1 MCRPVR
7 LLVSSLQRL
16 VASRDMSSPIGHA
29 LAGYA
34 AGVLVAGRHQRT
46 DTFPVSTRDKVLLFA
61 GLACLPDVDF
71 LFGAH
76 SMYTHSI
83 GAVLIVTAI
92 AALVFRSSWRTVA
105 ACAVAYGSHLV
116 LDWLGNDTSPP
127 IGIMALWPF
136 NNEYYQV
143 SRPIFLPV
151 SRRYWLPNF
160 WQYNLLVVGIEVALF
175 GMLAL
180 AAHWYVN
187 RDRNRAVRRVQGL

>member
-1 MCRPVR
+1 M
-7 LLVSSLQRL
+7 
-16 VASRDMSSPIGHA
+16 ASPIGHA

-34 AGVLVAGRHQRT
+34 AGVLVAGREEGRT
-46 DTFPVSTRDKVLLFA
+46 TFPANTRDRILLFA

-83 GAVLIVTAI
+83 GAVLAVAV
-92 AALVFRSSWRTVA
+92 AAAVAFRPVWRLVA
-105 ACAVAYGSHLV
+105 ACGVAYGSHLL

-136 NNEYYQV
+136 DNGYYQIPV
-143 SRPIFLPV
+143 PIFMPV

-160 WQYNLLVVGIEVALF
+160 WQYNLLVIAIEVALF
-175 GMLAL
+175 GTLAL

-187 RDRNRAVRRVQGL
+187 RDRNRGARGRLQSLS

>member
-1 MCRPVR
+1 M
-7 LLVSSLQRL
+7 
-16 VASRDMSSPIGHA
+16 ASPIGHA

-34 AGVLVAGRHQRT
+34 AGVLIAGGDQHPGR
-46 DTFPVSTRDKVLLFA
+46 FPAGTRDKFLLFA

-83 GAVLIVTAI
+83 GAVLIVTVA
-92 AALVFRSSWRTVA
+92 AALVFQPAWRMVA
-105 ACAVAYGSHLV
+105 ACSLAYASHLL

-136 NNEYYQV
+136 DSGYYQV
-143 SRPIFLPV
+143 PVPIFLPV

-160 WQYNLLVVGIEVALF
+160 WQYNLLVVGIEIALF
-175 GMLAL
+175 GTLAL

-187 RDRNRAVRRVQGL
+187 RNRDRAVRRLRGP

>member
-1 MCRPVR
+1 
-7 LLVSSLQRL
+7 
-16 VASRDMSSPIGHA
+16 MSSPIGHA

-34 AGVLVAGRHQRT
+34 AGVLVAGRDERAA
-46 DTFPVSTRDKVLLFA
+46 TFPANTRDRVILFA

-83 GAVLIVTAI
+83 GAVLLVTI
-92 AALVFRSSWRTVA
+92 AAAVALRSSWRIVA
-105 ACAVAYGSHLV
+105 ACVVAYASHLL

-136 NNEYYQV
+136 NSGYYQV
-143 SRPIFLPV
+143 PVPIFLPV

-160 WQYNLLVVGIEVALF
+160 WQYNLMVVGIEIALF
-175 GMLAL
+175 GSLAL

-187 RDRNRAVRRVQGL
+187 RGRTRGVQNRLQSLQ